1 MKITKKNG
9 KLVITASAEELR
21 KNPKFAAA
29 MKKAQMAAPAVASP
43 APAAP
48 AGAPAG
54 GPMKPLEAPGGE
66 PTLDGIDDL
75 GSGGGA
81 SPDLGGLSEPAAPG
95 EVSDELGGAD
105 PLTDGVSDELGGDP
119 SEKFTSGVEKAFQDA
134 FGKPLDEGMKQV
146 LNGLAQMAQGGSTPA
161 VDDLDAT
168 GGEIPG
174 GDKDPLAGDGMEVD
188 PASDPDAQGSGVGA
202 PGGAPNAGDP
212 MAGGAGG
219 SDLLAKSRGRLTKV
233 ASTSDWV
240 AKLAAKL
247 AK

>member
-1 MKITKKNG
+1 
-9 KLVITASAEELR
+9 
-21 KNPKFAAA
+21 
-29 MKKAQMAAPAVASP
+29 
-43 APAAP
+43 
-48 AGAPAG
+48 
-54 GPMKPLEAPGGE
+54 MKPLEAPDAS

-75 GSGGGA
+75 GSGGA

-95 EVSDELGGAD
+95 EVSDELGGTD
-105 PLTDGVSDELGGDP
+105 PLEGGVDEALGGEP
-119 SEKFTSGVEKAFQDA
+119 SEKFTAGVEKAFQDA
-134 FGKPLDEGMKQV
+134 FGKPMDEGIKQV
-146 LNGLAQMAQGGSTPA
+146 LQGIATMQGGSTPA
-161 VDDLDAT
+161 TDDLDAT

-188 PASDPDAQGSGVGA
+188 PASDPAAQGSGVGA
-202 PGGAPNAGDP
+202 APGGAADAGAP
-212 MAGGAGG
+212 TPGG